1 MASYNFNIAN
11 TNPLPSPWV
20 AMPNFNALRAVSNAC
35 QNANAANEDSWMA
48 YSSSTSLR
56 SRARY
61 KSGVRDGGPGCCCN
75 PGVNPA
81 TGYFSTFFDGK
92 ANLAISNG
100 GVSLLNSSAGTVT
113 LNANSVVECKRD
125 GNDIVILID
134 DVEVLRTTNTV
145 FMTGNPSL
153 FIYEADGVWDDW
165 DDGVSAAPTITNIG
179 DESIR
184 VGESVAIDGTV
195 FGSTQG
201 SGTVKISPSNNV
213 ADSGAFTA
221 SVSAWADTQI
231 TITMPAVSPLLTNMF
246 AFVTND
252 LGLSNATGYTIQVEP
267 SLAVSLGG
275 LPGSG
280 GFAEQTGGFR

>member
-1 MASYNFNIAN
+1 MASYNFNITN

-20 AMPNFNALRAVSNAC
+20 QMPNFNPLRAVSNAC

-56 SRARY
+56 SRIRY
-61 KSGVRDGGPGCCCN
+61 KSGGKDGGPGCCGN
-75 PGVNPA
+75 SGVNPA

-92 ANLAISNG
+92 ANLAISNS
-100 GVSLLNSSAGTVT
+100 GVGLLASSAGAVT
-113 LNANSVVECKRD
+113 LNANSIVECKRE

-134 DVEVLRTTNTV
+134 DIEVLRHTNTV

-153 FIYEADGVWDDW
+153 FVYDADGVWDDW
-165 DDGVSAAPTITNIG
+165 DDGVSAAPTITDIG

-184 VGESVAIDGTV
+184 VGETVNIDGTL
-195 FGSTQG
+195 FGSSQG
-201 SGTVKISPSNNV
+201 SGSVKISPSNNV

-221 SVSAWADTQI
+221 SVNSWADTQI
-231 TITMPAVSPLLTNMF
+231 NITMPGVSPLLTNMF

-275 LPGSG
+275 TPGSG
-280 GFAEQTGGFR
+280 GMIELNGGFR